1 MRAWTWIEFV
11 LKLVVKSFARG
22 EYIYTKPARS
32 RKKRERKKWPS
43 VTIAFSSVHGS
54 GIEGQLFL
62 RLPSPINEYRSLFS
76 GHRKIICMP
85 CQSISSISENQQRYL
100 ARIRENRL
108 FYIFFRA
115 MIFFFLFVWPFT
127 FTKKKK
133 KTIRLVFVIKG
144 PIGAISFPEFRLRR
158 SRSDLFVG

>member
-1 MRAWTWIEFV
+1 MAFRHDRFLVSSRIWNRRPIIFASSIADLRIPESFFRAQ
-11 LKLVVKSFARG
+11 KN
-22 EYIYTKPARS
+22 Y
-32 RKKRERKKWPS
+32 
-43 VTIAFSSVHGS
+43 
-54 GIEGQLFL
+54 
-62 RLPSPINEYRSLFS
+62 
-76 GHRKIICMP
+76 ICMP

-115 MIFFFLFVWPFT
+115 MIFFFLICVT
-127 FTKKKK
+127 FHLYKKKK